1 MSEIKLDDNQKE
13 AVEYTGN
20 KPLLI
25 QAGPGAGKTR
35 VLIERIKYLL
45 ENNDAK
51 AESFLVITFTRK
63 AAKELKERLT
73 EKDNGISI
81 NKVNK
86 MQIST
91 IHSFCIKLLGE
102 CGKSAFTILDDDTD
116 ERRKMFIRRYR
127 KELDLT
133 EKAYFTGKQLNK
145 VMEKFDEF
153 TTFNVDI
160 DRLEEYALENHPVS
174 REYIEFIDSF
184 KDGDNFE
191 FPYSEVM
198 ADEQL
203 KVDYYNAQYQ
213 AIVKAYPKYL
223 EILEEN
229 NYMDFTLL
237 QTKLLKL
244 LDEDNTIAENSRF
257 KNILIDE
264 FQDTDPTQMKIFEH
278 FIDKSDS
285 FTVVGDDDQSIYRFR
300 GSYPKFFTEF
310 KDNYNAKVITLS
322 TNYRSGKTIVDFNEE
337 FMDDYRKK
345 DDEGKSNKQLNANK
359 DNHKA
364 SQVYSLTYGFNKT
377 QIQAQKIVDVIKYLK
392 QSNKINKYSDIGV
405 LFRSV
410 TTGNAQKLIAE
421 LERENI
427 PYNLSESD
435 PLTDK
440 QEVRAMITLIWYL
453 KKNRDEY
460 IPSSWEKKWLGVGSF
475 NNRFF
480 KISDETKNNLSEYDN
495 NYRNEFYQKALE
507 LLPEYI
513 EEKDIRKVREY
524 EDVFRQSD
532 ELIERILDE
541 VGKPY
546 DLSTFDKNQLLD
558 IGVSPDDVDF
568 FLNLNRMKEK
578 FYNDKKDTILD
589 IYYKLIDY
597 IDIIDDKFENPT
609 IENQEILSNI
619 AALTRT
625 IANYEE
631 IVYKHD
637 LTGLFW
643 FMNSNLDG
651 YSSPEVDDENDDYVQ
666 IMTIHKS
673 KGLEFPVVIVGGIQN
688 GNFPKE
694 TDVDKAVEN
703 YPTKSTK
710 GYYTPIE
717 YFDYKDFTIEDE
729 TNDDNLEE
737 DRVLYVALTRAKRLL
752 IISYAASKTGNSAP
766 AINRM
771 HDKDMLFEELTE
783 ENYENIIDLSDEEED
798 VPEEEKIEISFSSFY
813 DYNKCPHEYNLK
825 YNYGFAYS
833 TNKYL
838 FYGTIAHS
846 IMNQI
851 HQRKISGYSVDDNI
865 IDEIITHIA
874 SNNKNIDEDSDT
886 FEQIKTGIKNYW
898 NQTGKDWDVI
908 ASEYPFTSIN
918 DTYNLTGQIDLLV
931 RDGDDIT
938 IVDFKTTD
946 TDLKKVSSDD
956 HEKYL
961 QQLSMYALA
970 LKDNPDFKD
979 YNINKGIIYA
989 IKNNDMLYYDLDDKQ
1004 LSRVESQIEDTVR
1017 NIKDKKFDKCNDDKC
1032 PGCRLFD
1039 RQKK

>member
-1 MSEIKLDDNQKE
+1 MSEIILDENQTE
-13 AVEYTGN
+13 AVEYIGS

-45 ENNDAK
+45 KNTDAD

-63 AAKELKERLT
+63 AANELKERLT
-73 EKDNGISI
+73 DNKDISI
-81 NKVNK
+81 NEVNK

-133 EKAYFTGKQLNK
+133 EQAYFTGKQLNK

-160 DRLEEYALENHPVS
+160 EKLEEYAMENHPVS

-184 KDGDNFE
+184 KDGDKFE

-198 ADEQL
+198 NDEQY

-237 QTKLLKL
+237 QTKLLNL
-244 LDEDNTIAENSRF
+244 LDEDDTIAQNSRF

-300 GSYPKFFTEF
+300 GSYPKFFSEF
-310 KDNYNAKVITLS
+310 EDNYDAKVITLS
-322 TNYRSGKTIVDFNEE
+322 TNYRSGKTIVDFNED
-337 FMDDYRKK
+337 FMDDYRIK
-345 DDEGKSNKQLNANK
+345 DKDGNTNKQLNAYKENNK
-359 DNHKA
+359 S
-364 SQVYSLTYGFNKT
+364 SQVFSLTYAFNKT
-377 QIQAQKIVDVIKYLK
+377 QIQAQKIVELIKYLK
-392 QSNKINKYSDIGV
+392 ESNKINNYSDIGV

-410 TTGNAQKLIAE
+410 TTGNAKKLIAE

-440 QEVRAMITLIWYL
+440 EEVKAMITLIWYL
-453 KKNRDEY
+453 KENGDDF
-460 IPSSWEKKWLGVGSF
+460 ILSSWEKEWLGLGSF
-475 NNRFF
+475 NNKFF
-480 KISDETKNNLSEYDN
+480 NISDETKKCLLEYDN
-495 NYRNEFYQKALE
+495 NYRCTFYEKALE

-513 EEKDIRKVREY
+513 DQKDMKKVREY
-524 EDVFRQSD
+524 KDVFRQSD
-532 ELIERILDE
+532 ELIERIVE
-541 VGKPY
+541 EIGKPY
-546 DLSTFDKNQLLD
+546 DLSTFGENQLLSKG
-558 IGVSPDDVDF
+558 IAEEDVDF
-568 FLNLNRMKEK
+568 FIGLNKLKERIK
-578 FYNDKKDTILD
+578 NKKDSILD
-589 IYYKLIDY
+589 VYYELLDY
-597 IDIIDDKFENPT
+597 IGIIGDKFDNPT
-609 IENQEILSNI
+609 VENKQILLNI
-619 AALTRT
+619 ASLTRT

-631 IVYKHD
+631 IVYKYD
-637 LTGLFW
+637 ITGLYW
-643 FMNSNLDG
+643 FMTANLDN
-651 YSSPEVDDENDDYVQ
+651 YSIVQVEDENDDYVQ

-717 YFDYKDFTIEDE
+717 FFDYKDFTIEDE

-752 IISYAASKTGNSAP
+752 ILSYAASKTGNSAP

-771 HDKDMLFEELTE
+771 HDKNMDFEELTV
-783 ENYENIIDLSDEEED
+783 ENYDNIIDLSDEKSD
-798 VPEEEKIEISFSSFY
+798 VPEEDKIEISFSSFY

-825 YNYGFAYS
+825 YNYGFAYN

-851 HQRKISGYSVDDNI
+851 HQRKISGYPVDDNI
-865 IDEIITHIA
+865 IDKIISHIA
-874 SNNKNIDEDSDT
+874 ENNQNIDKKSDV
-886 FEQIKTGIKNYW
+886 FKQIQDGIKSYW
-898 NQTGKDWDVI
+898 NDMGKDWNII
-908 ASEYPFTSIN
+908 ASEYPFTSIK
-918 DTYNLTGQIDLLV
+918 DTYNLTGQIDLIV
-931 RDGDDIT
+931 KEGNDIT

-946 TDLKKVSSDD
+946 TDLKKVSPDD

-961 QQLSMYALA
+961 QQLSMYAIA
-970 LKDNPDFKD
+970 LKDDADFKN

-989 IKNNDMLYYDLDDKQ
+989 IKNNDILPYDLDDKQ
-1004 LSRVESQIEDTVR
+1004 LSKVESQIEDTVR
-1017 NIKDKKFDKCNDDKC
+1017 DIKAEKYYKCNDDKC
-1032 PGCRLFD
+1032 TGCTLFNRLN
-1039 RQKK
+1039 K